1 MKTSHF
7 FPSPLVGE
15 GGGEGKEESILGVFD
30 FLKGGGQG
38 LSDGLP
44 PPTKIENR
52 TYDELIDEIMKWNI
66 EQTDILSVLRSE
78 IEEGRLDSW
87 SLALET
93 GVKRGLNP
101 ASGHIDK
108 SPFFPIFFDLH
119 KFIRGLRTKL
129 LTNPTMKNV
138 KKMEKADSLSVCIV
152 CGIRGLQ
159 KERGAKRLIDTIQW
173 MLLERYLHPEI
184 NKMTHVK
191 AQSSNEI

>member
-1 MKTSHF
+1 
-7 FPSPLVGE
+7 
-15 GGGEGKEESILGVFD
+15 LGVFD
-30 FLKGGGQG
+30 FFKGGGQG
-38 LSDGLP
+38 LSDGP
-44 PPTKIENR
+44 SPPTKIENR

-66 EQTDILSVLRSE
+66 EQTDILSVLKSE

-101 ASGHIDK
+101 APGHVDK
-108 SPFFPIFFDLH
+108 SPLFPIFLDLH

-138 KKMEKADSLSVCIV
+138 RKMEKTDSFSVCII
-152 CGIRGLQ
+152 CGIRALQ

-173 MLLERYLHPEI
+173 MLLERYWGDFQS
-184 NKMTHVK
+184 TK
-191 AQSSNEI
+191 A

>member
-1 MKTSHF
+1 MRTR
-7 FPSPLVGE
+7 
-15 GGGEGKEESILGVFD
+15 EESILGVFD

-38 LSDGLP
+38 LGDGP
-44 PPTKIENR
+44 SPPTKIENR

-66 EQTDILSVLRSE
+66 EQTDILNVLRSE

-101 ASGHIDK
+101 ASGYIDK
-108 SPFFPIFFDLH
+108 SPLFTIFLDLH

-138 KKMEKADSLSVCIV
+138 RKMQKTDSLSVCII
-152 CGIRGLQ
+152 CGIRALQ

-173 MLLERYLHPEI
+173 MLLERYLG
-184 NKMTHVK
+184 
-191 AQSSNEI
+191 

>member
-1 MKTSHF
+1 MRTRK
-7 FPSPLVGE
+7 
-15 GGGEGKEESILGVFD
+15 ESILGVFD

-38 LSDGLP
+38 LRGGPEPL
-44 PPTKIENR
+44 TKIENR

-66 EQTDILSVLRSE
+66 EQTDILSLLRSE

-93 GVKRGLNP
+93 GVRRGLDP

-108 SPFFPIFFDLH
+108 SPFFPIFLDLH

-138 KKMEKADSLSVCIV
+138 RKTEKTDSLSVCII
-152 CGIRGLQ
+152 CGIRALQ

-173 MLLERYLHPEI
+173 MLLERYLG
-184 NKMTHVK
+184 
-191 AQSSNEI
+191 